1 MLHLHVVNPTLPG
14 SELEDWAHV
23 LHTDESV
30 APVLLENA
38 HVSAGQGVQTAEPAK
53 GIKNQ

>member
-38 HVSAGQGVQTAEPAK
+38 HVSAGQGVQTAEPVVLL
-53 GIKNQ
+53 